1 MAYLLTQWGYEAEVG
16 DETAVPA
23 IVTPADIETAS
34 KGQIKANDPRVEA
47 MCLAVSSAIRD
58 YCGWHIS
65 PVLTC
70 RYTTELS
77 DRIIYLP
84 AVGVRGINSISVD
97 GKNIPVDSIEYKSS
111 GLVRLANLSSADG
124 IKWGSTVIE
133 YEAGFAN
140 TAALVSQ
147 IAAQIAL
154 NSLTA
159 SAGIRSESAGQV
171 SLTYNTTGDGITGG
185 VSLLGRDMLLLK
197 PYRLTH
203 LM

>member
-23 IVTPADIETAS
+23 LVTPADIETAS

-58 YCGWHIS
+58 YCGWHIA
-65 PVLTC
+65 PVLKC
-70 RYTTELS
+70 RYITELS
-77 DRIIYLP
+77 DKIIYLP
-84 AVGVRGINSISVD
+84 AVGVRGIDSLSVD
-97 GKNIPVDSIEYKSS
+97 GKSISVDSIEYKSS
-111 GLVRLANLSSADG
+111 GLVRLASLSSVDG
-124 IKWGSTVIE
+124 IKWGSTVVE
-133 YEAGFAN
+133 YEAGFSN

-159 SAGIRSESAGQV
+159 SAGIRSEAAGQV

>member
-133 YEAGFAN
+133 YEAGFDN

>member
-23 IVTPADIETAS
+23 LVTPADIETAS

-58 YCGWHIS
+58 YCGWHIA
-65 PVLTC
+65 PVLKC

-77 DRIIYLP
+77 DKIIYLP
-84 AVGVRGINSISVD
+84 AVGVREIDSLSVD
-97 GKNIPVDSIEYKSS
+97 GKSISVDSIEYKPS
-111 GLVRLANLSSADG
+111 GLVRLANLSSVDG
-124 IKWGSTVIE
+124 IKWGSTVVE
-133 YEAGFAN
+133 YEAGFSN

-159 SAGIRSESAGQV
+159 SAGIRSEAAGQV